1 MRLYSTKVSF
11 FAFSLAKQLKGV
23 VLGNDCDSAS
33 SFSFKIM
40 LVMGEDS
47 GGDCANILPALPS
60 KEFGGDQHI
69 LWVLVFDGMGL
80 APLGWQIN
88 ASPSSVIEN
97 KQAENFMLQIYD
109 NNCNSLLQVNYLR
122 LLISQNPSEKLY
134 KW

>member
-1 MRLYSTKVSF
+1 M
-11 FAFSLAKQLKGV
+11 
-23 VLGNDCDSAS
+23 LGNDCDSAS

-40 LVMGEDS
+40 LVRGEDS

-60 KEFGGDQHI
+60 KEFGGAQHI

-97 KQAENFMLQIYD
+97 KQAKNFMLQICD
-109 NNCNSLLQVNYLR
+109 NNCNSLLQVIYLR

>member
-1 MRLYSTKVSF
+1 M
-11 FAFSLAKQLKGV
+11 
-23 VLGNDCDSAS
+23 LGNDCDSAS

-40 LVMGEDS
+40 LVRGEDS

-60 KEFGGDQHI
+60 KEFRGDQHI

-97 KQAENFMLQIYD
+97 KLKILCYKFVIIIVTVY
-109 NNCNSLLQVNYLR
+109 Y
-122 LLISQNPSEKLY
+122 KLFT
-134 KW
+134 

>member
-1 MRLYSTKVSF
+1 M
-11 FAFSLAKQLKGV
+11 
-23 VLGNDCDSAS
+23 LGNDCDSAS

-40 LVMGEDS
+40 LVRGEDS

-97 KQAENFMLQIYD
+97 KLKILCYKFVIIIVTVY
-109 NNCNSLLQVNYLR
+109 Y
-122 LLISQNPSEKLY
+122 KLFT
-134 KW
+134 

>member
-1 MRLYSTKVSF
+1 M
-11 FAFSLAKQLKGV
+11 
-23 VLGNDCDSAS
+23 LGNDCDSAS

-97 KQAENFMLQIYD
+97 KQAKNFMLQICD
-109 NNCNSLLQVNYLR
+109 NNCNSLLHSSYL
-122 LLISQNPSEKLY
+122 LKASNKSESFRKIIQMV
-134 KW
+134 KRDN

>member
-23 VLGNDCDSAS
+23 VLGNDCESAS
-33 SFSFKIM
+33 SFSFKIK
-40 LVMGEDS
+40 LVRGEDN
-47 GGDCANILPALPS
+47 GGDCANVLPALPS

-80 APLGWQIN
+80 APLGWQIK

-97 KQAENFMLQIYD
+97 KQAEI
-109 NNCNSLLQVNYLR
+109 
-122 LLISQNPSEKLY
+122 IK
-134 KW
+134 